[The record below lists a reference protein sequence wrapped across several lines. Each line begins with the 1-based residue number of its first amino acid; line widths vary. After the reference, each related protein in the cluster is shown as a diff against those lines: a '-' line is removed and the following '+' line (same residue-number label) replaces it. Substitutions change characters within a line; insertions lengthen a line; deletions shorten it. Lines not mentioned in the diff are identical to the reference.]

1 MDELRQLRSHRQFSL
16 NSRRAQRGVSLL
28 GLLFWAIFIGFA
40 GYVLVRTVPTVNEWV
55 TIQRAV
61 EKIAA
66 APPSTVGEIR
76 LAFDRQKE
84 IEYAIQSISGK
95 DLDIT
100 KENDKVVIA
109 YAYEKIVPLFG
120 PVNLLLRYDGRSK

>member
-1 MDELRQLRSHRQFSL
+1 LKTRG
-16 NSRRAQRGVSLL
+16 AQRGVSLI

-76 LAFDRQKE
+76 LAFDRQRE

-100 KENDKVVIA
+100 KENDRVVIA